1 MVDQHMT
8 HIDFSNQEKLY
19 KACYSYGITVALYY
33 VGNREDALYVY
44 NDAFIKIFKSDISQI
59 DNFKAWFRRIVVNTA
74 IDFNRKYFS
83 KPETVEIID
92 FLPSDEINALD
103 TLKLDDLIRIV
114 NTIPPSYKT
123 VFLMHV
129 VDGFTFIEIAT
140 QLGIT
145 EGGAKSLF
153 YKGQKKLQHII
164 SSKYSE
170 YEYKRL

>member
-1 MVDQHMT
+1 MVDQHMM

-19 KACYSYGITVALYY
+19 KACYNYGVTVALHY
-33 VGNREDALYVY
+33 VGNREDALSVY
-44 NDAFIKIFKSDISQI
+44 NDAFIKITKSDISQI

-92 FLPSDEINALD
+92 FVPSDEINAIEI
-103 TLKLDDLIRIV
+103 LKLEDIIRIV

-129 VDGFTFIEIAT
+129 VDGFTFIEIAAH
-140 QLGIT
+140 LGIT
-145 EGGAKSLF
+145 EGGAKSLY
-153 YKGQKKLQHII
+153 YKGQKKLQNII
-164 SSKYSE
+164 SSNYNE